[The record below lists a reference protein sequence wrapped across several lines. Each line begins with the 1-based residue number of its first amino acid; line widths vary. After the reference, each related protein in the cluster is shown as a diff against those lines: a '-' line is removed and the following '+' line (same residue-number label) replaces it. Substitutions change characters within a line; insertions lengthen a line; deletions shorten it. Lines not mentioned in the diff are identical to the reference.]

1 MTAGV
6 FAEVIDNQ
14 FITSYGNFFK
24 KIMARD
30 SFGSRFG
37 ALVAMAG
44 SAVGLGNLWRFP
56 YLVGENGGAAFIIVY
71 ILLSFLIC
79 LPIFISEFV
88 VGRRSQKNAYAAFR
102 DLSGGSAWRW
112 VGLFTIIVPLIVLSY
127 YSVIGGW
134 SIDYLLKSF
143 TFSFTGG
150 ESQSAMAT
158 MFTDMVSSTWTPLL
172 AHTGFL
178 LVTTLIVVVGIKDGI
193 EKFSKVMMPLL
204 FLIVISIAI
213 YAVTLPGAKAGLNY
227 LFNPDFSKID
237 AQAISSALGQAFFS
251 LSLGFGTIM
260 TYASYVDKNENIMF
274 QSTSSAVADLMF
286 ALIAGVAI
294 MPAVF
299 AFGIDPQSGPGLV
312 FETLPYVFGQMPAGG
327 FIAIL
332 FFTALLVAA
341 LTSSISMLEV
351 AVAFLVEEK
360 KFSRITACVVLFLF
374 CWVIGAVCS
383 LSFGPLSDVQIGGR
397 NLFDFFDNLSSNIL
411 MTLGSLFTVLFVGW
425 RLKKTD
431 VYEEFTNG
439 GNLSRNAKIF
449 GVLWFLIRYI
459 CPLAI
464 IAIFISGLL

>member
-1 MTAGV
+1 M
-6 FAEVIDNQ
+6 
-14 FITSYGNFFK
+14 S
-24 KIMARD
+24 RD

-56 YLVGENGGAAFIIVY
+56 YLVGENGGAAFIIIY

-88 VGRRSQKNAYAAFR
+88 IGRRIQKNAYAAFR

-112 VGLFTIIVPLIVLSY
+112 VGLFTIIVPLVVLSY

-134 SIDYLLKSF
+134 SVEYLLKSV
-143 TFSFTGG
+143 TFAFESA
-150 ESQSAMAT
+150 SQSAMST
-158 MFTDMVSSTWTPLL
+158 MFSDFVSSTWGPLL

-204 FLIVISIAI
+204 FFMVLAIAI
-213 YAVTLPGAKAGLNY
+213 YSMTLPGAKAGLDY
-227 LFNPDFSKID
+227 LFNPDFSKITGK
-237 AQAISSALGQAFFS
+237 ACAAALGQAFFS

-260 TYASYVDKNENIMF
+260 TYASYVDKKENILF
-274 QSTSSAVADLMF
+274 QSTATAVSDLMF

-299 AFGIDPQSGPGLV
+299 AFGLNPQSGPGLV
-312 FETLPYVFGQMPAGG
+312 FETLPFVFGQMPAGG
-327 FIAIL
+327 FVAIL
-332 FFTALLVAA
+332 FFLALLVAA

-351 AVAFLVEEK
+351 AVAYLVEEK
-360 KFSRITACVVLFLF
+360 GFSRVWACVVLFVV
-374 CWVIGAVCS
+374 CWVVGAICS
-383 LSFGPLSDVQIGGR
+383 LSFGPLSDVNIGGG
-397 NLFDFFDNLSSNIL
+397 NIFDFFDNLSSNIL
-411 MTLGSLFTVLFVGW
+411 MTLGSLLTVLFVGW

-431 VYEEFTNG
+431 VYDEFTNG
-439 GNLSRNAKIF
+439 GTLSRNAKLF

-464 IAIFISGLL
+464 ISIFVSGLL

>member
-1 MTAGV
+1 M
-6 FAEVIDNQ
+6 
-14 FITSYGNFFK
+14 S
-24 KIMARD
+24 RD

-71 ILLSFLIC
+71 IILSFLIC

-88 VGRRSQKNAYAAFR
+88 IGRRSQKNAYAAFR

-134 SIDYLLKSF
+134 SIDYLLKSLTF
-143 TFSFTGG
+143 TFTAG
-150 ESQSAMAT
+150 ESQNAVNSL
-158 MFTDMVSSTWTPLL
+158 FTDLVTSTWTPLL

-178 LVTTLIVVVGIKDGI
+178 LATTLIVVVGIKDGI

-204 FLIVISIAI
+204 FFIVIGIAI
-213 YAVTLPGAKAGLNY
+213 YSLTLPGAQKGVEY
-227 LFNPDFSKID
+227 LFNPDFSKIN
-237 AQAISSALGQAFFS
+237 AKACAAALGQAFFS

-260 TYASYVDKNENIMF
+260 TYASYVDKKENIMF
-274 QSTSSAVADLMF
+274 QSTATAVSDLMF
-286 ALIAGVAI
+286 AMIAGVAI

-299 AFGIDPQSGPGLV
+299 AFGLNPQSGPGLV
-312 FETLPYVFGQMPAGG
+312 FETLPFVFGQMPAGG
-327 FIAIL
+327 LVAIL
-332 FFTALLVAA
+332 FFIALLVAA

-351 AVAFLVEEK
+351 AVAYLMEEK
-360 KFSRITACVVLFLF
+360 KFSRISACIVLFVI
-374 CWVIGAVCS
+374 CWVVGAVCS
-383 LSFGPLSDVQIGGR
+383 LSFGPLSHIEIDGG

-411 MTLGSLFTVLFVGW
+411 MTLGSLLTVLFVGW

-431 VYEEFTNG
+431 VYDEFTNG
-439 GNLSRNAKIF
+439 GTLSHNAKLF
-449 GVLWFLIRYI
+449 GVLWFLIRFV

-464 IAIFISGLL
+464 IAIFVSGLIG

>member
-1 MTAGV
+1 MLRCHLK
-6 FAEVIDNQ
+6 F
-14 FITSYGNFFK
+14 Y
-24 KIMARD
+24 IMSRD

-56 YLVGENGGAAFIIVY
+56 YLVGENGGAAFIIIY
-71 ILLSFLIC
+71 IILSFLIC

-134 SIDYLLKSF
+134 SIDYMFKSF
-143 TFSFTGG
+143 AFSFTGS
-150 ESQSAMAT
+150 ESQSALNT
-158 MFTDMVSSTWTPLL
+158 MFSDFVSSTWAPLIVQTVFLL
-172 AHTGFL
+172 A
-178 LVTTLIVVVGIKDGI
+178 TTLIVVVGIKDGI
-193 EKFSKVMMPLL
+193 EKFSKIMMPLL
-204 FLIVISIAI
+204 FFIVISIAI
-213 YAVTLPGAKAGLNY
+213 YSLTLPGAQKGVEY

-237 AQAISSALGQAFFS
+237 AKACAAALGQAFFS

-260 TYASYVDKNENIMF
+260 TYASYVDKKENIMF
-274 QSTSSAVADLMF
+274 QSTATAVSDLMF

-299 AFGIDPQSGPGLV
+299 AFGLNPQSGPGLV
-312 FETLPYVFGQMPAGG
+312 FETLPFVFGQMPAGG
-327 FIAIL
+327 FVAIL
-332 FFTALLVAA
+332 FFVALLVAA

-351 AVAFLVEEK
+351 AVAYLVEEK
-360 KFSRITACVVLFLF
+360 KFSRVAACALLFVI
-374 CWVIGAVCS
+374 CWVVGALCS
-383 LSFGPLSDVQIGGR
+383 LSFGPLSHIKIDGG
-397 NLFDFFDNLSSNIL
+397 NIFDFFDNLSSNIL
-411 MTLGSLFTVLFVGW
+411 MTLGSLLTVLFVGW

-431 VYEEFTNG
+431 VYDEFTNG
-439 GNLSRNAKIF
+439 GTLSRNAKLF
-449 GVLWFLIRYI
+449 GVLWFLIRYV

>member
-1 MTAGV
+1 M
-6 FAEVIDNQ
+6 
-14 FITSYGNFFK
+14 S
-24 KIMARD
+24 RD

-71 ILLSFLIC
+71 IVFVFLIC

-88 VGRRSQKNAYAAFR
+88 IGRRSQKNAYAAYR

-112 VGLFTIIVPLIVLSY
+112 VGMFTIIVPLVVLSY

-134 SIDYLLKSF
+134 SVDYLLKSVC
-143 TFSFTGG
+143 FSFTG
-150 ESQSAMAT
+150 EASQSVFHS
-158 MFTDMVSSTWTPLL
+158 MFTDFVSSTWAPLI
-172 AHTGFL
+172 AHTAFL
-178 LVTTLIVVVGIKDGI
+178 LVTTLIVIVGIKDGI

-204 FLIVISIAI
+204 FFIVVAIAV
-213 YAVTLPGAKAGLNY
+213 YSLTLPGSSAGLDY
-227 LFNPDFSKID
+227 LFNPDFSKITGK
-237 AQAISSALGQAFFS
+237 ACAAALGQAFFS

-260 TYASYVDKNENIMF
+260 TYTSYVDKKENILF
-274 QSTSSAVADLMF
+274 QSTATAVSDLMF

-299 AFGIDPQSGPGLV
+299 AFGLNPQSGPGLV

-327 FIAIL
+327 VVAIL
-332 FFTALLVAA
+332 FFLALLVAA

-351 AVAFLVEEK
+351 AVAYLVEEK
-360 KFSRITACVVLFLF
+360 KFSRLWACVVLFAV
-374 CWVIGAVCS
+374 CWVVGALCS
-383 LSFGPLSDVQIGGR
+383 LSFGPLSHIQIAGG
-397 NLFDFFDNLSSNIL
+397 NIFDFFDSMSSNIL
-411 MTLGSLFTVLFVGW
+411 MTLGSLLTVIFVGW

-431 VYEEFTNG
+431 VYDEFTNG
-439 GNLSRNAKIF
+439 GTLSRNAKLF
-449 GVLWFLIRYI
+449 GVLWFLIRYV

-464 IAIFISGLL
+464 AVIFISGLV

>member
-1 MTAGV
+1 M
-6 FAEVIDNQ
+6 
-14 FITSYGNFFK
+14 S
-24 KIMARD
+24 RD

-56 YLVGENGGAAFIIVY
+56 YLVGENGGAAFIIIY

-88 VGRRSQKNAYAAFR
+88 IGRRSQKNAYAAFR

-112 VGLFTIIVPLIVLSY
+112 VGLFTIIVPLVVLSY

-134 SIDYLLKSF
+134 SVEYLLKSV
-143 TFSFTGG
+143 TFAFESA
-150 ESQSAMAT
+150 SQSAMST
-158 MFTDMVSSTWTPLL
+158 MFSDFVSSTWGPLL

-204 FLIVISIAI
+204 FFIVLAIAI
-213 YAVTLPGAKAGLNY
+213 YSMTLPGAKAGLDY
-227 LFNPDFSKID
+227 LFNPDFSKITGK
-237 AQAISSALGQAFFS
+237 ACAAALGQAFFS

-260 TYASYVDKNENIMF
+260 TYASYVDKKENILF
-274 QSTSSAVADLMF
+274 QSTATAVSDLMF

-299 AFGIDPQSGPGLV
+299 AFGLNPQSGPGLV
-312 FETLPYVFGQMPAGG
+312 FETLPFVFGQMPAGG
-327 FIAIL
+327 FVAIL
-332 FFTALLVAA
+332 FFLALLVAA

-351 AVAFLVEEK
+351 AVAYLVEEK
-360 KFSRITACVVLFLF
+360 GFSRVWACVVLFVV
-374 CWVIGAVCS
+374 CWVVGAVCS
-383 LSFGPLSDVQIGGR
+383 LSFGPLSDVKIGGG
-397 NLFDFFDNLSSNIL
+397 NIFDFFDNLSSNIL
-411 MTLGSLFTVLFVGW
+411 MTLGSLLTVLFVGW

-431 VYEEFTNG
+431 VYDEFTNG
-439 GNLSRNAKIF
+439 GTLSRNAKLF

-464 IAIFISGLL
+464 ISIFVSGLL

>member
-1 MTAGV
+1 M
-6 FAEVIDNQ
+6 
-14 FITSYGNFFK
+14 S
-24 KIMARD
+24 RD

-56 YLVGENGGAAFIIVY
+56 YLVGENGGAAFIIIY
-71 ILLSFLIC
+71 IILSFMIC
-79 LPIFISEFV
+79 LPIFVSEFV
-88 VGRRSQKNAYAAFR
+88 VGRRSQKNAFAAFR
-102 DLSGGSAWRW
+102 DLSNGSAWRW
-112 VGLFTIIVPLIVLSY
+112 VGLFTIIVPLVVLSY

-134 SIDYLLKSF
+134 SIEYLIKSV

-150 ESQSAMAT
+150 ESQSSMNT
-158 MFTDMVSSTWTPLL
+158 MFTDFVSSAWGPLI

-178 LVTTLIVVVGIKDGI
+178 LVTTLIVIVGIKDGI
-193 EKFSKVMMPLL
+193 EKFSKVMMPML
-204 FLIVISIAI
+204 FFIVIGIAI
-213 YAVTLPGAKAGLNY
+213 YSVTLPGAKAGLDY
-227 LFNPDFSKID
+227 LFTPDFSKID
-237 AQAISSALGQAFFS
+237 AKAVASALGQAFFS

-260 TYASYVDKNENIMF
+260 TYASYVDKKENIMF
-274 QSTSSAVADLMF
+274 QSTATAVSDLMF

-299 AFGIDPQSGPGLV
+299 AFGISPQAGPGLV

-332 FFTALLVAA
+332 FFIALLVAA

-351 AVAFLVEEK
+351 AVAYLVEEK
-360 KFSRITACVVLFLF
+360 KFSRIWACVVLFVI
-374 CWVIGAVCS
+374 CWIVGAVCS
-383 LSFGPLSDVQIGGR
+383 LSFGPLSHVQIDGG

-411 MTLGSLFTVLFVGW
+411 MTLGSLLTVLFVGW

-431 VYEEFTNG
+431 VYDEFTNG
-439 GNLSRNAKIF
+439 GAISRNAKLF

-464 IAIFISGLL
+464 IAIFITGIL

>member
-1 MTAGV
+1 M
-6 FAEVIDNQ
+6 
-14 FITSYGNFFK
+14 K
-24 KIMARD
+24 RD

-71 ILLSFLIC
+71 VILSFVIC
-79 LPIFISEFV
+79 LPIFVSEFV
-88 VGRRSQKNAYAAFR
+88 IGRRSQKNAYSAFR

-134 SIDYLLKSF
+134 SVEYLLKSL

-150 ESQSAMAT
+150 ESQSALST
-158 MFTDMVSSTWTPLL
+158 MFSDFVSSAWGPLL
-172 AHTGFL
+172 VHTGFL
-178 LVTTLIVVVGIKDGI
+178 LVTTLIVMVGIKDGI
-193 EKFSKVMMPLL
+193 EKFSKVMMPML
-204 FLIVISIAI
+204 FFIVIGIAI
-213 YAVTLPGAKAGLNY
+213 YSMTLPGARAGLDY
-227 LFNPDFSKID
+227 LFNPDFSKINGKSI
-237 AQAISSALGQAFFS
+237 AAALGQAFFS

-260 TYASYVDKNENIMF
+260 TYASYVDKKENPLF
-274 QSTSSAVADLMF
+274 QSVATASSDLMF
-286 ALIAGVAI
+286 ALVAGMAI

-299 AFGIDPQSGPGLV
+299 AFGISPQTGPGLV

-332 FFTALLVAA
+332 FFLDLLVAA
-341 LTSSISMLEV
+341 VTSSTSMLEV
-351 AVAFLVEEK
+351 AVAYLVEEK
-360 KFSRITACVVLFLF
+360 KISRIWACVILFAI
-374 CWVIGAVCS
+374 CWVVGAVCS
-383 LSFGPLSDVQIGGR
+383 LSFGPLSHIKIDGG
-397 NLFDFFDNLSSNIL
+397 NIFDFFDNLSSNIL
-411 MTLGSLFTVLFVGW
+411 MTLGSLLTVLFVGW

-431 VYEEFTNG
+431 VYDEFTNG
-439 GNLSRNAKIF
+439 GTLSTNARIF

-464 IAIFISGLL
+464 ILIFVSGLIS

>member
-1 MTAGV
+1 M
-6 FAEVIDNQ
+6 
-14 FITSYGNFFK
+14 K
-24 KIMARD
+24 RD

-71 ILLSFLIC
+71 VILSFVIC
-79 LPIFISEFV
+79 LPIFVSEFV
-88 VGRRSQKNAYAAFR
+88 IGRRSQKNAYSAFR

-134 SIDYLLKSF
+134 SIEYLLKSL

-150 ESQSAMAT
+150 ESQSALST
-158 MFTDMVSSTWTPLL
+158 MFSDFVSSAWGPLL
-172 AHTGFL
+172 GHTGFL
-178 LVTTLIVVVGIKDGI
+178 LLTTLIVMVGIKEGI
-193 EKFSKVMMPLL
+193 ERFSKVMMPML
-204 FLIVISIAI
+204 FFIVIGIAI
-213 YAVTLPGAKAGLNY
+213 YSMTLPGAKAGLDY
-227 LFNPDFSKID
+227 LFNPDFSKINGKTI
-237 AQAISSALGQAFFS
+237 AAALGQAFFS

-260 TYASYVDKNENIMF
+260 TYASYVDKKENALF
-274 QSTSSAVADLMF
+274 QSVATASSDLLF
-286 ALIAGVAI
+286 ALVAGMAI

-299 AFGIDPQSGPGLV
+299 AFGISPQSGPGLV

-332 FFTALLVAA
+332 FFVALLVAA
-341 LTSSISMLEV
+341 ITSSISMLEV
-351 AVAFLVEEK
+351 AVAYLVEEK
-360 KFSRITACVVLFLF
+360 KFSRIGAGALLFAI
-374 CWVIGAVCS
+374 CWVVGAVCT
-383 LSFGPLSDVQIGGR
+383 LSFGPLSYIKIDGG
-397 NLFDFFDNLSSNIL
+397 NIFDFFDNLSSNIL
-411 MTLGSLFTVLFVGW
+411 MTLGSLLTVLFVGW

-431 VYEEFTNG
+431 VYDEFTNG
-439 GNLSRNAKIF
+439 GTLSTNAKIF

-464 IAIFISGLL
+464 IAIFLSGLF

>member
-1 MTAGV
+1 
-6 FAEVIDNQ
+6 
-14 FITSYGNFFK
+14 
-24 KIMARD
+24 MARD

-56 YLVGENGGAAFIIVY
+56 YLVGENGGAAFIIIY
-71 ILLSFLIC
+71 TALSFLIC

-88 VGRRSQKNAYAAFR
+88 VGRRSQKNAFAAFR
-102 DLSGGSAWRW
+102 DLSNGSAWRW
-112 VGLFTIIVPLIVLSY
+112 VGLLTIIVPLIVLSY

-134 SIDYLLKSF
+134 SIDYLLKSL

-150 ESQSAMAT
+150 ESQGAMNT
-158 MFTDMVSSTWTPLL
+158 MFGDFVSSTWGPLI

-204 FLIVISIAI
+204 FVIVIGIAI
-213 YAVTLPGAKAGLNY
+213 YSVSLPGAKAGLDY
-227 LFNPDFSKID
+227 LFNPDFSKIN
-237 AQAISSALGQAFFS
+237 AKTIAAALGQAFFS

-260 TYASYVDKNENIMF
+260 TYASYVSKKENIMT
-274 QSTSSAVADLMF
+274 QSTATAVSDLMF
-286 ALIAGVAI
+286 ALIAGIAI

-299 AFGIDPQSGPGLV
+299 AFGISPQAGPGLV

-327 FIAIL
+327 LVAIL

-351 AVAFLVEEK
+351 AVAYLVEEK
-360 KFSRITACVVLFLF
+360 NFTRVKACILLFVL
-374 CWVIGAVCS
+374 CWVVGAVCS
-383 LSFGPLSDVQIGGR
+383 LSFGPLSDVKIGDG

-431 VYEEFTNG
+431 VYDEFTNG
-439 GNLSRNAKIF
+439 GTLSRNAKIF
-449 GVLWFLIRYI
+449 GVLWFLMRYV

-464 IAIFISGLL
+464 ILIFITGILG

>member
-1 MTAGV
+1 M
-6 FAEVIDNQ
+6 
-14 FITSYGNFFK
+14 K
-24 KIMARD
+24 RD

-71 ILLSFLIC
+71 VILSFAIC
-79 LPIFISEFV
+79 LPIFVSEFV
-88 VGRRSQKNAYAAFR
+88 IGRRSQKNAYSAFR

-134 SIDYLLKSF
+134 SIEYLLKSI

-150 ESQSAMAT
+150 ESQSALST
-158 MFTDMVSSTWTPLL
+158 MFSDFVSSAWGPLL
-172 AHTGFL
+172 GHTGFL
-178 LVTTLIVVVGIKDGI
+178 LLTTLIVMVGIKDGI
-193 EKFSKVMMPLL
+193 EKFSKVMMPML
-204 FLIVISIAI
+204 FFIVIGIAI
-213 YAVTLPGAKAGLNY
+213 YSMTLPGAKAGLNY
-227 LFNPDFSKID
+227 LFNPDFSKINGK
-237 AQAISSALGQAFFS
+237 AIAAALGQAFFS

-260 TYASYVDKNENIMF
+260 TYASYVDKKENPLF
-274 QSTSSAVADLMF
+274 QSVATASSDLLF
-286 ALIAGVAI
+286 ALVAGMAI

-299 AFGIDPQSGPGLV
+299 AFGISPQTGPGLV

-332 FFTALLVAA
+332 FFLALLVAA
-341 LTSSISMLEV
+341 VTSSISMLEV
-351 AVAFLVEEK
+351 AVAYLVEEK
-360 KFSRITACVVLFLF
+360 KISRIWACVILFAI
-374 CWVIGAVCS
+374 CWVVGAVCS
-383 LSFGPLSDVQIGGR
+383 LSFGPLSYIKIDGG
-397 NLFDFFDNLSSNIL
+397 NIFDFFDNLSSNIL
-411 MTLGSLFTVLFVGW
+411 MTLGSLLTVLFVGW

-431 VYEEFTNG
+431 VYDEFTNG
-439 GNLSRNAKIF
+439 GTLSTNARIF

-464 IAIFISGLL
+464 ILIFVSGLLG